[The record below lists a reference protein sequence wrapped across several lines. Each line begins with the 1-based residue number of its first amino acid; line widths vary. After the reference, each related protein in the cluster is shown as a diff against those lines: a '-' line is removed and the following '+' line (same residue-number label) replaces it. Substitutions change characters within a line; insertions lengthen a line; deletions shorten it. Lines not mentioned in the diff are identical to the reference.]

1 MVHAGHFAVIHTGHV
16 TLHGARAHASHL
28 AVVHTCHIT
37 LHSASVHP
45 GHLAVIHA
53 AHAALHAAVVHA
65 RHAAVIHTHVAHGD
79 QGARIG
85 FGYWSAQPFTCSQS
99 AAGIAGAIHGLGK
112 NGVSLLVSEF
122 DNHVVSLGHGDAQLI
137 NADWLDVQ
145 AIGRNNRHLQAWNAH
160 VEVGHGRA
168 VNEAQTELFA
178 RFENTCPVPI
188 RCLAIHQVGVGVGTY
203 VG

>member
-28 AVVHTCHIT
+28 AVT
-37 LHSASVHP
+37 
-45 GHLAVIHA
+45 HA
-53 AHAALHAAVVHA
+53 AHAALHAAVVQA
-65 RHAAVIHTHVAHGD
+65 RHAAVIHTHVAHCD

-122 DNHVVSLGHGDAQLI
+122 DNHVVSLGHDDAQLI

-178 RFENTCPVPI
+178 RLENTCPVPI